1 MRYDHFTMLP
11 ERAFNKVGGR
21 VTYEGGGSAP
31 STPSSTQNITTSIP
45 EWAKPYAEKTMG
57 QASALTDMSQN
68 PYQSYSGQKI
78 AGLNP
83 MQQQSYSNIQNMQ
96 ASPAVG
102 AGMDISANVANQAQ
116 QYGQYQPQNF
126 GNQFQGAQFNPMGIQ
141 SYGNVQNPNLQNFQM
156 QQPNDVYGARARSA
170 QLNAAPEAG
179 YAGTQAA
186 QLNAA
191 PSFSG
196 MNFQGPQDVN
206 APQYGGAQLNAA
218 PNVGAAYAQASQ
230 FQGPQDISAMQAQAE
245 RINAPSL
252 QNLSMQA
259 AGNVGGPNLQN
270 YQMGPASNVASKDF
284 TDPNVA
290 SQYMNPYTQNVVDV
304 QQREAQRAA
313 DIATTGRNAQAVGAG
328 AFGGSRQAIMDA
340 EAARNLATQKG
351 DIQAQGLNAAYGQA
365 QQAFQQDQAR
375 ALQAQQA
382 NQQAGLTV
390 GQQNLGANLQTQGL
404 GAQYGQQAAL
414 ANQANQQQANLQ
426 NLSAGL
432 QTQGLQAQTG
442 MQAQQANQQTGLQA
456 LLANQQTGLQAQ
468 QANQQMQYNTGLQNA
483 QLGQQ
488 TNLANQQAQQQAA
501 LANQSLQGQYGLQ
514 QGQFGQQAGLAN
526 QQTGL
531 QAGLANQ
538 QMQYNTGL
546 QNAQFGQQAGMANQA
561 LQGQYG
567 LQQGQFNQAA
577 NLANQQANQQSLM
590 ANQAQQGQYGLQQGQ
605 FNQAANLQNAQM
617 RQQAQ
622 LANQQAG
629 LTTGQQNLQAM
640 LGVQQLG
647 AGQSLQAQQANQQ
660 AALQAQ
666 GQGLQQNLA
675 GNAQNM
681 QNAQLAA
688 QYGLAGQ
695 QAGEQSRQFGSNL
708 GLQGLQ
714 QQLAAGNQLGNLGQ
728 MDYGQNM
735 GINAAQ
741 QQAGAQL
748 QSLQQQQM
756 SQNYQDFLNQQRYPY
771 QQLGYMSDI
780 LRGVP
785 ATASSS
791 SMYQAP
797 ASGVNQLAS
806 LGLGAYGM
814 NQLFGGAKTSKE
826 GGEIKGYKEGGA
838 IDSYALGGGVGGL
851 GSIPKSSGP
860 SGIEALGLQQQYEL
874 ALKMPTDQLMAIV
887 NGKPGSIDRSAAL
900 TALNLKNKTKVAQE
914 GQQAQQQLSQ
924 PKTIKDSVLD
934 QGIPLLEAR
943 NMEDIPSGGIA
954 GHPDEDSGAIAHAAS
969 GGQVQHFFGGKDVY
983 SQPIDEDENIGIG
996 KQQTVLTPIQQLRKR
1011 LNKPTPSFSNFIS
1024 SEDDKSTPAVVPT
1037 VEKLK
1042 TDTSQTNKQRLRT
1055 NSDTLDG
1062 QPFPPPSPGAIA
1074 SAEQAAQ
1081 RQTQPAVAP
1090 DTSSIAALGQA
1101 APASNKPTFGTDYTA
1116 LLTQQ
1121 DAVTKGYSDK
1131 MAEALRQFT
1140 DSGADKE
1147 ERNRGRKGI
1156 MALMAAKELVKP
1168 GQTGMQGLG
1177 NVFGQIG
1184 ELAGKYDAEDRD
1196 DKKKYLGAQ
1205 MTMLG
1210 AQAQLA
1216 QGNAKSA
1223 NDLFMHGTREIR
1235 EYAKLDSEKWYQ
1247 GEVVK
1252 LKAQGMSDDKAHN
1265 QALIGAK
1272 NRELDITKQYHD
1284 QMIGVYTARNSIM
1297 GGRNT
1302 GQITPA
1308 LEAKYRS
1315 AAIAQ
1320 VDKLIAGSAT
1330 ERLKVAKDPTYR
1342 DTLIDQNIQK
1352 ILKQGSVADNDFID
1366 DLPKD
1371 AKVRS

>member
-21 VTYEGGGSAP
+21 ITYEGGSSPAPAP
-31 STPSSTQNITTSIP
+31 SNTTNVTTSIP

-57 QASALTDMSQN
+57 QASALTDLNQN
-68 PYQSYSGQKI
+68 PYQSYGGQKI

-96 ASPAVG
+96 TSPAVG
-102 AGMDISANVANQAQ
+102 AGMDISANVAQQAQ

-126 GNQFQGAQFNPMGIQ
+126 GSQFQGADFNPMGIQ

-156 QQPNDVYGARARSA
+156 QQPNDVYCARARSA
-170 QLNAAPEAG
+170 QLNAAP
-179 YAGTQAA
+179 
-186 QLNAA
+186 N
-191 PSFSG
+191 FSG
-196 MNFQGPQDVN
+196 MNFQGPQDV
-206 APQYGGAQLNAA
+206 
-218 PNVGAAYAQASQ
+218 
-230 FQGPQDISAMQAQAE
+230 SAMQAQG
-245 RINAPSL
+245 
-252 QNLSMQA
+252 
-259 AGNVGGPNLQN
+259 AGLQN
-270 YQMGPASNVASKDF
+270 YQMGPAQDVSTQNF
-284 TDPNVA
+284 TNPDVA

-313 DIATTGRNAQAVGAG
+313 DIAKTGRGAQAVGAG
-328 AFGGSRQAIMDA
+328 AFGGSRQAIMEA

-351 DIQAQGLNAAYGQA
+351 DIQAQGLNAAYNQA
-365 QQAFQQDQAR
+365 QQAFQADQAR

-390 GQQNLGANLQTQGL
+390 GQQNLGANLQTQQL
-404 GAQYGQQAAL
+404 GAGQ
-414 ANQANQQQANLQ
+414 N
-426 NLSAGL
+426 
-432 QTQGLQAQTG
+432 LQAQ
-442 MQAQQANQQTGLQA
+442 
-456 LLANQQTGLQAQ
+456 
-468 QANQQMQYNTGLQNA
+468 
-483 QLGQQ
+483 
-488 TNLANQQAQQQAA
+488 
-501 LANQSLQGQYGLQ
+501 
-514 QGQFGQQAGLAN
+514 LAN

-546 QNAQFGQQAGMANQA
+546 QNAQLGQQAGLANQA

-577 NLANQQANQQSLM
+577 NL
-590 ANQAQQGQYGLQQGQ
+590 
-605 FNQAANLQNAQM
+605 QNAQL

-647 AGQSLQAQQANQQ
+647 AGQNLQAQQANQQ

-675 GNAQNM
+675 GNAQAM

-695 QAGEQSRQFGSNL
+695 QASEQSRQYGANL

-714 QQLAAGNQLGNLGQ
+714 QQLAAGSQLGNLGQ
-728 MDYGQNM
+728 IDYGQNM

-741 QQAGAQL
+741 QQAGAGL
-748 QSLQQQQM
+748 QSLQQQQL

-780 LRGVP
+780 LRGIP
-785 ATASSS
+785 ASASSQ

-814 NQLFGGAKTSKE
+814 NQLFGGTKTSKE
-826 GGEIKGYKEGGA
+826 GGEIKGYKEGGT

-851 GSIPKSSGP
+851 GSIPKSSGTT
-860 SGIEALGLQQQYEL
+860 GIEALGLQQQYEL

-900 TALNLKNKTKVAQE
+900 TALNLKNKTKVAQD
-914 GQQAQQQLSQ
+914 GQQAQQQLAQSK
-924 PKTIKDSVLD
+924 KTVKDSVLD

-954 GHPDEDSGAIAHAAS
+954 GQPDEDSGTIAHAAS
-969 GGQVQHFFGGKDVY
+969 GGQVQHFLVGGLPEEKDKLFSSAWFERLAAPNRKAARPRGMPYTPQLPADV
-983 SQPIDEDENIGIG
+983 PAD
-996 KQQTVLTPIQQLRKR
+996 VPAAAPAPLTTTPEQLAAQNAGFTQNAAGEPIQTR
-1011 LNKPTPSFSNFIS
+1011 S
-1024 SEDDKSTPAVVPT
+1024 
-1037 VEKLK
+1037 
-1042 TDTSQTNKQRLRT
+1042 NKQRLRT

-1081 RQTQPAVAP
+1081 RQAQSASAP
-1090 DTSSIAALGQA
+1090 DTSGIAALEQA
-1101 APASNKPTFGTDYTA
+1101 TPASNKPTFGTDYTA
-1116 LLTQQ
+1116 LLSQQ
-1121 DAVTKGYSDK
+1121 NAVTKDYSDK
-1131 MAEALRQFT
+1131 MAEALKQFT

-1184 ELAGKYDAEDRD
+1184 ELANKYDAEDRD
-1196 DKKKYLGAQ
+1196 DKKKLLGAQ
-1205 MTMLG
+1205 MSMYG
-1210 AQAQLA
+1210 VQAQLA

-1223 NDLFMHGTREIR
+1223 NDLYTHASREMR
-1235 EYAKLDSEKWYQ
+1235 EYAKMDSEKWYQ
-1247 GEVVK
+1247 GEVLK
-1252 LKAQGMSDDKAHN
+1252 LKQQGMTDEKAHQ

-1272 NRELDITKQYHD
+1272 NRELDIMKDWHD
-1284 QMIGVYTARNSIM
+1284 QTIGVQKARIGALSANA
-1297 GGRNT
+1297 NT
-1302 GQITPA
+1302 KGQITPA

-1315 AAIAQ
+1315 AAIAE
-1320 VDKLIAGSAT
+1320 VDKRIAGSAT

-1352 ILKQGSVADNDFID
+1352 ILKQGSAASVDNDYTEN
-1366 DLPKD
+1366 PPED
-1371 AKVRS
+1371 ATVRR

>member
-45 EWAKPYAEKTMG
+45 DWAKPYAQKTMG

-156 QQPNDVYGARARSA
+156 QQPGDVYGARARGA

-191 PSFSG
+191 PNFSG
-196 MNFQGPQDVN
+196 MSFQGPQDV
-206 APQYGGAQLNAA
+206 
-218 PNVGAAYAQASQ
+218 
-230 FQGPQDISAMQAQAE
+230 SAMQAQAE

-270 YQMGPASNVASKDF
+270 YQMGPAQDVSTQNF
-284 TDPNVA
+284 TNPDVA

-313 DIATTGRNAQAVGAG
+313 DIARTGRNAQAVGAG

-456 LLANQQTGLQAQ
+456 LLANQQTGLQA
-468 QANQQMQYNTGLQNA
+468 
-483 QLGQQ
+483 
-488 TNLANQQAQQQAA
+488 
-501 LANQSLQGQYGLQ
+501 
-514 QGQFGQQAGLAN
+514 
-526 QQTGL
+526 
-531 QAGLANQ
+531 GLANQ

-605 FNQAANLQNAQM
+605 FNQAANLQNAQL

-780 LRGVP
+780 LRGIP
-785 ATASSS
+785 ASASSQS
-791 SMYQAP
+791 IYQAP

-814 NQLFGGAKTSKE
+814 NQLFGSAKPSKE

-924 PKTIKDSVLD
+924 PKTVKDSVLD

-969 GGQVQHFFGGKDVY
+969 GGQVQHFEDGGVTAKDKLFSSEWFERFAAPNRKAARPRGMPYTPQLPADVPAAEPVPY
-983 SQPIDEDENIGIG
+983 KLTTTP
-996 KQQTVLTPIQQLRKR
+996 KQLAAQNEGFTQNAAGEPIQTR
-1011 LNKPTPSFSNFIS
+1011 SN
-1024 SEDDKSTPAVVPT
+1024 T
-1037 VEKLK
+1037 
-1042 TDTSQTNKQRLRT
+1042 QRLRT

-1062 QPFPPPSPGAIA
+1062 QPFPAPSLGAIA

-1081 RQTQPAVAP
+1081 RQTQSAVAP
-1090 DTSSIAALGQA
+1090 DISSIAALGQA

-1131 MAEALRQFT
+1131 MAEALKQFT

-1156 MALMAAKELVKP
+1156 MALTAARELVKP

-1196 DKKKYLGAQ
+1196 DKKKYLSAQ
-1205 MTMLG
+1205 MNMFG

-1223 NDLFMHGTREIR
+1223 NDLFMHSTREMR

-1247 GEVVK
+1247 SEVLK
-1252 LKAQGMSDDKAHN
+1252 LKQQGMSDDKAHQ
-1265 QALIGAK
+1265 QALLGVK
-1272 NRELDITKQYHD
+1272 ERELGIMEQHNKDWANI
-1284 QMIGVYTARNSIM
+1284 MRGRNAVA

-1308 LEAKYRS
+1308 LIAKHRTQ
-1315 AAIAQ
+1315 AAAQ
-1320 VDKLIAGSAT
+1320 VDNYLKTAPLAERTKAT
-1330 ERLKVAKDPTYR
+1330 KDPTYR
-1342 DTLIDQNIQK
+1342 DTLIDQRIEK
-1352 ILKQGSVADNDFID
+1352 ILQQGSAASVDDDFTAEP
-1366 DLPKD
+1366 PKG
-1371 AKVRS
+1371 APVRSLG

>member
-31 STPSSTQNITTSIP
+31 STPSNTTNVTTSIP
-45 EWAKPYAEKTMG
+45 DWAKPYAEKTMG

-83 MQQQSYSNIQNMQ
+83 MQQQSYNNIQNMQ

-141 SYGNVQNPNLQNFQM
+141 SYGNVQNPALQNFQM
-156 QQPNDVYGARARSA
+156 QQPGDVYGARARGA
-170 QLNAAPEAG
+170 QLNAAP
-179 YAGTQAA
+179 
-186 QLNAA
+186 N
-191 PSFSG
+191 FSG
-196 MNFQGPQDVN
+196 MNFQGPQDV
-206 APQYGGAQLNAA
+206 
-218 PNVGAAYAQASQ
+218 
-230 FQGPQDISAMQAQAE
+230 SAMQAQAE

-259 AGNVGGPNLQN
+259 AGNVSGPNLQN
-270 YQMGPASNVASKDF
+270 YQMGPAQDVSTQNF
-284 TDPNVA
+284 TNPDVA

-313 DIATTGRNAQAVGAG
+313 DIARTGRNAQAVGAG

-456 LLANQQTGLQAQ
+456 LLANQQTGLQAGL
-468 QANQQMQYNTGLQNA
+468 ANQQMQYNTGLQNA

-488 TNLANQQAQQQAA
+488 
-501 LANQSLQGQYGLQ
+501 
-514 QGQFGQQAGLAN
+514 AGL
-526 QQTGL
+526 
-531 QAGLANQ
+531 
-538 QMQYNTGL
+538 
-546 QNAQFGQQAGMANQA
+546 ANQA

-577 NLANQQANQQSLM
+577 NL
-590 ANQAQQGQYGLQQGQ
+590 
-605 FNQAANLQNAQM
+605 QNAQL

-780 LRGVP
+780 LRGIP
-785 ATASSS
+785 ASASSQ

-954 GHPDEDSGAIAHAAS
+954 GQPDEDSGAIAHAAS
-969 GGQVQHFFGGKDVY
+969 GGQVQHFEDGGVTAKDRLFSSEWFERFAAPNRKAARPRGMPYTPQLPVDVPAAEPVPY
-983 SQPIDEDENIGIG
+983 KPTTTPEQLAAQNAGFTQSAAGE
-996 KQQTVLTPIQQLRKR
+996 PIQTR
-1011 LNKPTPSFSNFIS
+1011 S
-1024 SEDDKSTPAVVPT
+1024 
-1037 VEKLK
+1037 
-1042 TDTSQTNKQRLRT
+1042 NKQRLRT

-1062 QPFPPPSPGAIA
+1062 QPFPAPSLGAIA

-1081 RQTQPAVAP
+1081 RQTQSAVAP
-1090 DTSSIAALGQA
+1090 DISSIAALGQA

-1131 MAEALRQFT
+1131 MAEALKQFT

-1156 MALMAAKELVKP
+1156 MALTAARELVKP
-1168 GQTGMQGLG
+1168 GQVGMQGLG

-1196 DKKKYLGAQ
+1196 DKKKLLGAQ
-1205 MTMLG
+1205 MSMYG
-1210 AQAQLA
+1210 VQAQLA

-1223 NDLFMHGTREIR
+1223 NDLYTHASREMR
-1235 EYAKLDSEKWYQ
+1235 EYAKMDSEKWYQ
-1247 GEVVK
+1247 GEVLK
-1252 LKAQGMSDDKAHN
+1252 LKQQGMTDEKAHQ

-1272 NRELDITKQYHD
+1272 NRELDIMKDWHD
-1284 QMIGVYTARNSIM
+1284 QTIGVQKARIGALSANA
-1297 GGRNT
+1297 T
-1302 GQITPA
+1302 TKGQITPA
-1308 LEAKYRS
+1308 LIAKHRTQ
-1315 AAIAQ
+1315 AAAQ
-1320 VDKLIAGSAT
+1320 VDSYLKTAPHA
-1330 ERLKVAKDPTYR
+1330 ERTKAAKDPTYR
-1342 DTLIDQNIQK
+1342 DTLIDQRIEK
-1352 ILKQGSVADNDFID
+1352 ILQQGSAASVDNDFIK
-1366 DLPKD
+1366 DLPEG
-1371 AKVRS
+1371 ANVRL